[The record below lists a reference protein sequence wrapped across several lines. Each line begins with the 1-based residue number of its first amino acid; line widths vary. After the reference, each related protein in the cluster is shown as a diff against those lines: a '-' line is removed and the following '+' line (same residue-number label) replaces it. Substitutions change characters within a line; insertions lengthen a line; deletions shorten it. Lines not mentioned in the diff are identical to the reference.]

1 MDSGRRRE
9 RWAWFVRSSGSW
21 RWLAPSVLGLLK
33 VREKRV
39 RAYRSGLGTTP
50 LAAGKPIALRA
61 ERQGIWRCVPGETG
75 REGAERGKAPT
86 QRQRLKPPIRRPT
99 ATAGTALSAVP
110 GGAPCA
116 TRCDSEPF
124 ACRLGCCE
132 ARRSRSPARRPLVV
146 FPVPHPMFPDPS
158 RIARRD
164 HLPSTDDHRMVV
176 RT

>member
-50 LAAGKPIALRA
+50 WRRGSRLPFALSARVFGDA
-61 ERQGIWRCVPGETG
+61 CRERRDGGG
-75 REGAERGKAPT
+75 RTGKAPT